1 MKGRSQKT
9 RTDAQTNR
17 LLWFLLLTLFVSR
30 FSDSLSLTGSISQGL
45 CSVQICGE
53 LEKRAIIISRDFSNV
68 TRGNEKR
75 VDIKVSHL
83 IYNWLERDLEI
94 VHSCQL
100 HGLIDALRSQRVSPE
115 NGVWIPAKRTK
126 KLRIWSENKQILV

>member
-1 MKGRSQKT
+1 M
-9 RTDAQTNR
+9 
-17 LLWFLLLTLFVSR
+17 
-30 FSDSLSLTGSISQGL
+30 
-45 CSVQICGE
+45 
-53 LEKRAIIISRDFSNV
+53 RDFSNV

-115 NGVWIPAKRTK
+115 NGVWIPAKTTK
-126 KLRIWSENKQILV
+126 K